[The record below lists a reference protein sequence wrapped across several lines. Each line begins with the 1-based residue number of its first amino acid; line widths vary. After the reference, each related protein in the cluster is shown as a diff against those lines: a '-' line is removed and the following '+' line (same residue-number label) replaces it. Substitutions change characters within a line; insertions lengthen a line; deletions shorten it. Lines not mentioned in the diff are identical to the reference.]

1 MNDVTKI
8 LIHSTTKIM
17 KDVCTKELVNEA
29 ENGHWAAELWGIL
42 AESGMTTVAVPESL
56 DGTGGSFTD
65 AYHILRLAGK
75 YAAPIPLAETY
86 MSNWLLADLEMPV
99 STDPLTILCNEVEPI
114 QFIRTQDGWQI
125 TGKAVNVPWARYTKQ
140 MLVIGEENSRSSLA
154 IVSSDDALIINGQN
168 MAGEARDT
176 VILNH
181 AAVAESRVFSI
192 EAKQVKEWLLYTG
205 ALCRSV
211 MMAGALERILEL
223 TAAYTSERSQFGQPL
238 HRFQAIQQHL
248 AAMAG
253 EVTAADIAAQSAIAA
268 NEHTP
273 ASKAIAM
280 AKIRINEAAGTVA
293 PIAHQVHGA
302 IGFTHEHIL
311 HQSTRRVLSWREEWG
326 NETLWAEKLAE
337 QLMQLADNELWPFL
351 TEPVVSRQG

>member
-1 MNDVTKI
+1 
-8 LIHSTTKIM
+8 M

-29 ENGHWAAELWGIL
+29 ENGRWAAELWEIL

-75 YAAPIPLAETY
+75 YAAPVPLAETY
-86 MSNWLLADLEMPV
+86 MGNWLLADLEMPA
-99 STDPLTILCNEVEPI
+99 SPDPLTILFNEVEPI
-114 QFIRTQDGWQI
+114 QFFRTQDGWQI

-140 MLVIGEENSRSSLA
+140 MLVIGEENSRASLA
-154 IVSSDDALIINGQN
+154 IVSSDDALIINGRN

-176 VILNH
+176 VILNQT
-181 AAVAESRVFSI
+181 AVAKSRVFSL
-192 EAKQVKEWLLYTG
+192 EANQIKEWLLYTG

-223 TAAYTSERSQFGQPL
+223 TVAYTSERSQFGKPL

-248 AAMAG
+248 ATMAG
-253 EVTAADIAAQSAIAA
+253 EVTAADTAAQSALEAY
-268 NEHTP
+268 EHSPT
-273 ASKAIAM
+273 SKAIAM

-326 NETLWAEKLAE
+326 NETQWAEKLAE
-337 QLMQLADNELWPFL
+337 QLMQIRDDKLWSFI
-351 TEPVVSRQG
+351 TEPVIIQQR